1 MLLINLGFVKTFGT
15 FIIIRHFHKWEK
27 GNLFQHS
34 KRRYWIFCPSFLS
47 TEPRDLDSC
56 VWPTQEI
63 KKPLQLEAY
72 LCLNYLRMVDINES
86 EAGFSVV
93 RS

>member
-1 MLLINLGFVKTFGT
+1 MLLIPLGFGT
-15 FIIIRHFHKWEK
+15 LIILLHFHKWED
-27 GNLFQHS
+27 GNLFQTFQMMVVD
-34 KRRYWIFCPSFLS
+34 ILSFLS
-47 TEPRDLDSC
+47 TEPTELDSC

-86 EAGFSVV
+86 EAGFSMV